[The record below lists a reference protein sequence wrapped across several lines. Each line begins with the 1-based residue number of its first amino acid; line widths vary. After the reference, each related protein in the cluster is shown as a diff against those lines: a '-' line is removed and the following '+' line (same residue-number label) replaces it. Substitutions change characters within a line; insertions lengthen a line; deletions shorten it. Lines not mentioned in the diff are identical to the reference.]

1 MSGSKRKTTYQNNM
15 KRNIFY
21 NEDCIQGCREHIE
34 DNVIDLVVTDG
45 PFAIRGDKLDRHYGR
60 SKELIL
66 PGYVEIPAEE
76 YAEFCKAWVS
86 EVARILCPGGSAYI
100 VSGYTHLPDILN
112 ALRETSLK
120 EVNHIIWEYNFGVY
134 TTRKYV
140 TSHYH
145 ILYYY
150 KPGGKRVFNTYAR
163 FGPIYKDK
171 KGNPSYQDRQ
181 DVWHIGREFKR
192 GQVKNQNE
200 LPRELLKKIIQY
212 SSNEGDIVCD
222 LFLGSFSTAKVAI
235 GLNRYAIGFEKNK
248 IAYDYQM
255 KIVKDLKPGYLL
267 SNSGTERN

>member
-1 MSGSKRKTTYQNNM
+1 MKQNV
-15 KRNIFY
+15 FY
-21 NEDCIQGCREHIE
+21 NEDCIQGCRKHIK

-45 PFAIRGDKLDRHYGR
+45 PFAIKGDKLDNHYGR

-66 PGYVEIPAEE
+66 PGYVEIPAEK
-76 YAEFCKAWVS
+76 YAEFCKSWIG
-86 EVARILCPGGSAYI
+86 EVDRILRPGGSAYI

-112 ALRETSLK
+112 GLRETSLK
-120 EVNHIIWEYNFGVY
+120 EINHIIWEYNFGVY

-163 FGPIYKDK
+163 YGSTFEDK
-171 KGNPSYQDRQ
+171 RGNPSYQDRG
-181 DVWHIGREFKR
+181 DVWHINREFKR

-200 LPRELLKKIIQY
+200 LPKELLKKMILY
-212 SSNEGDIVCD
+212 SSNEGEIVCD